1 MPLRRRAITVG
12 LLLLG
17 AGATSSV
24 LTAWAAVWWSDLS
37 GAPTTTCF
45 LHAPPGVNSGV
56 QEIEFRRTTALAV
69 CDYTVV
75 YWSRRRGGPEYGVK
89 PSAFDT
95 WPWPREVVAP
105 ELAPGAAWPRQGASS
120 GVYGWKMHAGQ
131 AAGWPMLCLLWM
143 SNVQPDG
150 SKSATGM
157 LEVTGAQPRSPYFFS
172 SLVVLPISPVWSGL
186 LVCTLVHGGL
196 WGLAG
201 VVVMR
206 AWQAFRRRLTAGRC
220 PKCRYPLEGLP
231 PGAPCPE
238 CGTMVSTS
246 SESEPRSSVP

>member
-1 MPLRRRAITVG
+1 MPLRRRAILVG

-17 AGATSSV
+17 AGVISSV

-89 PSAFDT
+89 PEAFET
-95 WPWPREVVAP
+95 WPWSRAEVAS
-105 ELAPGAAWPRQGASS
+105 ELLPGAAWPQRLVQSPA
-120 GVYGWKMHAGQ
+120 YGWRTCSGQ
-131 AAGWPMLCLLWM
+131 AAGWPVVCLLWVTTT
-143 SNVQPDG
+143 NPGDG
-150 SKSATGM
+150 QGSRGR
-157 LEVTGAQPRSPYFFS
+157 LEVQGVQPRSPYFAGTT
-172 SLVVLPISPVWSGL
+172 VVLPTSPVWAGL
-186 LVCTLVHGGL
+186 LVCTLVHGAV

-201 VVVMR
+201 VAVMR
-206 AWQAFRRRLTAGRC
+206 AWHAFRRRLTAGRC
-220 PKCRYPLEGLP
+220 PRCRYSLEGLP